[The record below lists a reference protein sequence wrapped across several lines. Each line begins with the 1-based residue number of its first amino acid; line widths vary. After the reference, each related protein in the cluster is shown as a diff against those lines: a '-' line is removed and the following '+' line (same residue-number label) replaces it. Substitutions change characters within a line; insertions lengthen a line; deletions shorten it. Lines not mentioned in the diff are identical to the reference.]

1 MAFRIAEGTRVQAID
16 ENGHGESARVLKVFL
31 EAALVSFNGYE
42 TEHDK
47 SQAEVEDQ
55 GPCGL
60 PRNRWDGLFTH
71 CALPDVFFISYT
83 GYAWTEIKFAWVASL
98 AASNMHV
105 DISATFV
112 LLSVHLGPASGPNLA
127 GDRAFRV
134 SDLADSCLF
143 PCFRYLD
150 GIAQYVTWCAW

>member
-1 MAFRIAEGTRVQAID
+1 MAFHFAEGTQVQAID
-16 ENGHGESARVLKVFL
+16 GNGHGESARVLKVFSD
-31 EAALVSFNGYE
+31 AALVSFNGYE
-42 TEHDK
+42 TEHD
-47 SQAEVEDQ
+47 SRAEVGDQ

-60 PRNRWDGLFTH
+60 PQDRWDGLFTH

-83 GYAWTEIKFAWVASL
+83 GYAWTESKFAWVASL
-98 AASNMHV
+98 AASNIHV

-112 LLSVHLGPASGPNLA
+112 LLSVHLRPASGPNLA
-127 GDRAFRV
+127 WDRAFRV

-143 PCFRYLD
+143 LCFGYLD